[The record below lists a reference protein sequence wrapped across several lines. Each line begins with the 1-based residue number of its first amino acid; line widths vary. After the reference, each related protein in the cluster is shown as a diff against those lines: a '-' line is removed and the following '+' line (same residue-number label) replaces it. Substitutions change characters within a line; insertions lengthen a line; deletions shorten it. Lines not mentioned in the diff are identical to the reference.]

1 MTNIIQTL
9 LHIFNIM
16 HVFNKKYSATV
27 KDSHTEGKTLIDQL
41 CILNRLG
48 LLGDK

>member
-16 HVFNKKYSATV
+16 HVFNKYSATV
-27 KDSHTEGKTLIDQL
+27 KDSHTERKTWIDQL